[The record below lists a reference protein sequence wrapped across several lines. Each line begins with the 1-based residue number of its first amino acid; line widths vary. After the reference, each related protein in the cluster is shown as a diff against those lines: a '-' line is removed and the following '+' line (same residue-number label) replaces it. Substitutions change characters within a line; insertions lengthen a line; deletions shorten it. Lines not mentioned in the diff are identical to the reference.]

1 MCGFLLHHLQQLLEH
16 LLGIASASLSLT
28 FTLSTG
34 LVKKLLKTTR
44 NKKKKHNKIVKIV
57 IK

>member
-34 LVKKLLKTTR
+34 QLSV
-44 NKKKKHNKIVKIV
+44 NKETIEN
-57 IK
+57 